1 MRNLKQRKRSKKSL
15 KGPNTLQVEEKPSG
29 LLKDNGPRFL
39 KNLITNISRPDK
51 SNDKTNKEILD
62 TKLLLKKG
70 GSISPQKSRKL
81 LAHLDYDALA

>member
-1 MRNLKQRKRSKKSL
+1 M

-62 TKLLLKKG
+62 TKLLLNKGKG